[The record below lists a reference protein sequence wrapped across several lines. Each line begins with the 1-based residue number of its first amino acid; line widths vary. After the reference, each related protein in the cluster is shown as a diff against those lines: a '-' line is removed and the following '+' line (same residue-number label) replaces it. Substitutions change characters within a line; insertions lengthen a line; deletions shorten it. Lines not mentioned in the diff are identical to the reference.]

1 MENKLEITL
10 FSIPIPVSLTPTL
23 YLTQYVKNMTG
34 ETDMTDITTIPV
46 YEQTVIDLTSNY
58 RWWRQ
63 LTVHLYIL

>member
-58 RWWRQ
+58 R
-63 LTVHLYIL
+63 